1 VTPEQAAHETRDAIV
16 GLPARFMTED
26 PGRFGEASTKHGF
39 AGMDFYVAGRAGV
52 LGDAPADVAVA
63 ALVFFAPGVVHE
75 AWARSATVMAHR
87 AASEAWAAL
96 GHEWAEAT
104 MSDEHDWATIAGLAG
119 RIVASAPVAGAPL
132 FAGWRTLPEPE
143 SPKALAQHRLNVL
156 RELRGGL
163 HGAAVL
169 TVGLAPVEAIVVRT
183 PQVLPL
189 FGWPEPYPE
198 AGPLHER
205 WALAEARTDRMF
217 GRNFAVLDADE
228 RQLFVD
234 LLKAATQ

>member
-1 VTPEQAAHETRDAIV
+1 VTPEQAAHDTRDAIV
-16 GLPARFMTED
+16 SLPARVMTET
-26 PGRFGEASTKHGF
+26 PGRFVDASNGHGF
-39 AGMDFYVAGRAGV
+39 EGMDFYVAGRAGV

-63 ALVFFAPGVVHE
+63 ALVFFAPQVVHE
-75 AWARSATVMAHR
+75 AWDRSATVMPHR

-96 GHEWAEAT
+96 GHDWADAEL
-104 MSDEHDWATIAGLAG
+104 SDDNDWATIAALAG
-119 RIVASAPVAGAPL
+119 RVIAAAPVAGAPL

-169 TVGLAPVEAIVVRT
+169 TVGLTPIEAIVVRT
-183 PQVLPL
+183 PHVATV
-189 FGWPEPYPE
+189 FGWSEPYPE
-198 AGPLHER
+198 ARPLHER

-217 GRNFAVLDADE
+217 GRTLAVLDETE

-234 LLKAATQ
+234 LLKAASS